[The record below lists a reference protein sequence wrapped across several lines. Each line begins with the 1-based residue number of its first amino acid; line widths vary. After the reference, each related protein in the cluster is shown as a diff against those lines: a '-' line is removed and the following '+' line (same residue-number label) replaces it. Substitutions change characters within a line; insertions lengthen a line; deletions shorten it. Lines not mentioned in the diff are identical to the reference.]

1 MLLKNTPSKKA
12 CKFRNLA
19 RSSYRG
25 VDRPKHAGVNPGKHK
40 LQKTAVGL
48 EDFRVRDM
56 SKWHFGDNSRII
68 WLFPPCSEGSH
79 IASSLIQ
86 ETSPKHVARIG
97 PLALILGLL
106 LLGLVPKGFA
116 APQAGQL
123 IQEID
128 ITGNRRIPTETV
140 KSRIYSRSGDVY
152 DEAALQ
158 RDLRSVWNSGYFEDV
173 RMEREQSSK
182 GWIIH
187 IYVREKP
194 TIRTIEYK
202 GLNSVS
208 QSDVLERYKKVK
220 VPLTVDSPYDPTKV
234 IKAKV
239 VLQQLLAEHGRQF
252 ATVNIQVQQVPPAS
266 VSVTFNVKEGP
277 KVKVGKIKFVGNKH
291 VKSRTLRT
299 AMKNLKPLGV
309 PRSIFLENVFARTFD
324 ASKLEE
330 DAERVR
336 ESLQTYGY
344 FQAVVDDPKIQLRDT
359 SSKFHL
365 PLIQKGQGKVMDITV
380 PIEEGDKY
388 KLKAI
393 NFTNNKA
400 ILNKALLRSVFPLKD
415 GDTFNKQLVGKGLD
429 NLRKAYGELGYI
441 DFTPVPTTEIDDQK
455 KLITLNIEMEEGKPY
470 FVRRIEF
477 QGNTTTRDRVIRRE
491 LLVQEGQVFNSR
503 MWDISILRLNQ
514 LNYFDALKP
523 EDDTE
528 RKLDTKNGTVDL
540 TVKVKE
546 KGKNSIGLTGGV
558 SGLEGSF
565 IGLNYETN
573 NFLGLGETL
582 QVQGNVGS
590 LSRVLLFGFT
600 EPYMFDRPLTMG
612 FTVYSRRFDFNQARQ
627 ASINA
632 GQNLNLPQSVLN
644 QLLNYNQSSTGFTAS
659 SSYLLGHS
667 FKRVGLTYTL
677 DNTTI
682 NTFSDAS
689 RNLFQ
694 TLNFRSISGPDAL
707 KGIVTSSVTPSFG
720 FSTIDSP
727 VRPHRGKSLFI
738 SNEIAGLGGNV
749 KFYRPLVAFTEWK
762 PLYHQNTLGIR
773 LQGSF
778 INGFGGSE
786 APPYQRFYMGGES
799 DLRGFDVRTVSPYV
813 FVSTVQN
820 FQLTNPDGS
829 PVPVDPTNPRRGNVT
844 VPLPVNNITLPG
856 GDTQFIANVEYR
868 IHVIGPITLAPFA
881 DFGMDMVTRPSQLK
895 VSSDSLTQLNSTV
908 FGCPAIVNF
917 QCSGGQPFPFSG
929 DLKPVA
935 GTNYVPR
942 MSTGLELQ
950 VLLPIVQQPFRIYYA
965 LNPLTLN
972 TIVRSPSP
980 ISRSMFPV
988 GSVGDFTFQ
997 SAISALAPDFRLQ
1010 EPRKT
1015 FRFTISTTF

>member
-1 MLLKNTPSKKA
+1 M
-12 CKFRNLA
+12 
-19 RSSYRG
+19 
-25 VDRPKHAGVNPGKHK
+25 
-40 LQKTAVGL
+40 
-48 EDFRVRDM
+48 
-56 SKWHFGDNSRII
+56 
-68 WLFPPCSEGSH
+68 
-79 IASSLIQ
+79 
-86 ETSPKHVARIG
+86 
-97 PLALILGLL
+97 ALVLCLL
-106 LLGLVPKGFA
+106 LLGLAPKGFA
-116 APQAGQL
+116 ASQAGQ
-123 IQEID
+123 IIEDID
-128 ITGNRRIPTETV
+128 VQGNRRIPSETV
-140 KSRIYSRSGDVY
+140 LSRVYTRKGDVY

-182 GWIIH
+182 GWLIH

-194 TIRTIEYK
+194 TIRTIEYH

-239 VLQQLLAEHGRQF
+239 VLQQLLSEHGRQF
-252 ATVNIQVQQVPPAS
+252 ANITVQVQQVPPAS
-266 VSVTFNVKEGP
+266 VAVTFNVKEGP
-277 KVKVGKIKFVGNKH
+277 KIKVGKIKFVGNKH
-291 VKSRTLRT
+291 VKSRALQE
-299 AMKNLKPLGV
+299 AMKNLHPLGI
-309 PRSIFLENVFARTFD
+309 PKSIFLESIFAKTFD

-336 ESLQTYGY
+336 EALQTYGY
-344 FQAVVDDPKIQLRDT
+344 FKAVVDDPKVQLRDT
-359 SSKFHL
+359 SSKFHI
-365 PLIQKGQGKVMDITV
+365 PFIQKGQGKVMDITI

-393 NFTNNKA
+393 TFKGNKA
-400 ILNKALLRSVFPLKD
+400 ILNTRLLRSVFPIKD
-415 GDTFNKQLVGKGLD
+415 GDTFNKQLIGKGLD

-441 DFTPVPTTEIDDQK
+441 DFTPVPTTDIDDDN
-455 KLITLNIEMEEGKPY
+455 KLITLNIEVEEGKPY

-503 MWDISILRLNQ
+503 LWDISVLRLNQ

-528 RKLDTKNGTVDL
+528 RKLDPQNGTVDL

-582 QVQGNVGS
+582 QVQANVGS

-600 EPYMFDRPLTMG
+600 EPYMFDRPLTLG
-612 FTVYSRRFDFNQARQ
+612 FTVYSRRFDFNQAQQ
-627 ASINA
+627 ASIAA
-632 GQNLNLPQSVLN
+632 GQQLNLPQSVLN

-659 SSYLLGHS
+659 TSYLLGHS
-667 FKRVGLTYTL
+667 FKRLGLTYSL
-677 DNTTI
+677 DTTNI
-682 NTFSDAS
+682 STFSDAS
-689 RNLFQ
+689 QNLFQ
-694 TLNFRSISGPDAL
+694 TLNFRNISGPDAL
-707 KGIVTSSVTPSFG
+707 KGIITSSITPSFG

-727 VRPHRGKSLFI
+727 IRPHRGKSLFL
-738 SNEIAGLGGNV
+738 STEIAGLGGNV
-749 KFYRPLVAFTEWK
+749 KFYRPLLAFTEWK
-762 PLYHQNTLGIR
+762 PLYHQNTLGVR
-773 LQGSF
+773 LQASF
-778 INGFGGSE
+778 INGFAGSE
-786 APPYQRFYMGGES
+786 APPYQRFYMGGEN

-820 FQLTNPDGS
+820 FPVTNPDGS
-829 PVPVDPTNPRRGNVT
+829 VVPIDPTNPRRGSVT

-856 GDTQFIANVEYR
+856 GDTQFIANMEYR
-868 IHVIGPITLAPFA
+868 IHVVGPVTLAPFA
-881 DFGMDMVTRPSQLK
+881 DFGMDFVTRDSQLQI
-895 VSSDSLTQLNSTV
+895 SGDSLSQLNATV
-908 FGCPAIVNF
+908 FGCPAIVGF
-917 QCSGGQPFPFSG
+917 QCAGGAPIQFSG

-950 VLLPIVQQPFRIYYA
+950 VLLPIVQQPFRVYYA
-965 LNPLTLN
+965 YNPLTLD
-972 TIVRSPSP
+972 TTVRDPSP
-980 ISRSMFPV
+980 ITRSMFPA
-988 GSVGDFTFQ
+988 GSAGDFSFQ

-1010 EPRKT
+1010 EPKKT

>member
-1 MLLKNTPSKKA
+1 MP
-12 CKFRNLA
+12 
-19 RSSYRG
+19 
-25 VDRPKHAGVNPGKHK
+25 
-40 LQKTAVGL
+40 
-48 EDFRVRDM
+48 
-56 SKWHFGDNSRII
+56 KWHFSNNSRII
-68 WLFPPCSEGSH
+68 WVFPPCSEGSH
-79 IASSLIQ
+79 IASSFFE
-86 ETSPKHVARIG
+86 ETSPKHAARVG
-97 PLALILGLL
+97 PLALILAFFLVGLFSSTAL
-106 LLGLVPKGFA
+106 AV
-116 APQAGQL
+116 PQAGQV
-123 IQEID
+123 IVQID
-128 ITGNRRIPTETV
+128 VSGNRRVPTETV
-140 KSRIYSRSGDVY
+140 KSRIYTREGDTY

-173 RMEREQSSK
+173 RMEREQTAK
-182 GWIIH
+182 GWVIH

-194 TIRTIEYK
+194 TIRTIDYR

-208 QSDVLERYKKVK
+208 QSDVLDRYKKVK
-220 VPLTVDSPYDPTKV
+220 VGLTVDSPYDPTKI

-252 ATVNIQVQQVPPAS
+252 ANITVQVQQVPPAS
-266 VSVTFNVKEGP
+266 VSVIFNVKEGP
-277 KVKVGKIKFVGNKH
+277 KIKVGKITFVGNKH
-291 VKSRTLRT
+291 VNSRTLRA
-299 AMKNLKPLGV
+299 AMKNLHPLGI
-309 PRSIFLENVFARTFD
+309 PNSIFLEGVFAKTFD

-336 ESLQTYGY
+336 DALQHHGY
-344 FQAVVDDPKIQLRDT
+344 FKAVVDDPKTKLRDVHHT
-359 SSKFHL
+359 FHL
-365 PLIQKGQGKVMDITV
+365 PLVQKADGKVMDITV

-393 NFTNNKA
+393 NFKNNKA
-400 ILNKALLRSVFPLKD
+400 ILNTVLLRGLFPIKD
-415 GDTFNKQLVGKGLD
+415 GETFDNHLVGKGID

-441 DFTPVPTTEIDDQK
+441 DFSSVPTTEIDEDK
-455 KLITLNIEMEEGKPY
+455 KMITLNIEVEEGKAY
-470 FVRRIEF
+470 YVRRIEF

-503 MWDISILRLNQ
+503 LWDISILRLNQ

-528 RKLDTKNGTVDL
+528 RKLDPQNGTVDL

-582 QVQGNVGS
+582 QVQANVGS

-600 EPYMFDRPLTMG
+600 EPYMFDRPLTLG

-627 ASINA
+627 ASILA

-667 FKRVGLTYTL
+667 FKRVGLTYAL

-694 TLNFRSISGPDAL
+694 TLNFRSISGPNAL
-707 KGIVTSSVTPSFG
+707 QGIVTSSLTPSLG

-727 VRPHRGKSLFI
+727 IRPHRGKSLFI
-738 SNEIAGLGGNV
+738 SSEVAGIGGNV
-749 KFYRPLVAFTEWK
+749 RFYRPLVAFTQWK
-762 PLYHQNTLGIR
+762 PLYHQNTLGVR
-773 LQGSF
+773 LQASF
-778 INGFGGSE
+778 INGFGGTV
-786 APPYQRFYMGGES
+786 APPYQRFYMGGEN

-813 FVSTVQN
+813 FVNTVQN
-820 FQLTNPDGS
+820 FPLLNPDGS
-829 PVPVDPTNPRRGNVT
+829 QVPVDPTNPRRGNVSI
-844 VPLPVNNITLPG
+844 PLPVNNITLPG
-856 GDTQFIANVEYR
+856 GDTQFVSNMEYR
-868 IHVIGPITLAPFA
+868 IHVVGPVTLAPFA
-881 DFGMDMVTRPSQLK
+881 DFGMDFVTRDSQLRI
-895 VSSDSLTQLNSTV
+895 SSDSLTQLNSTV
-908 FGCPAIVNF
+908 FGCPAVVNF
-917 QCSGGQPFPFSG
+917 QCAGGAPINISGNLQ
-929 DLKPVA
+929 PVA

-950 VLLPIVQQPFRIYYA
+950 VLLPIVQQPFRVYYA
-965 LNPLTLN
+965 YNPLTLN
-972 TIVRSPSP
+972 TLVRSPSP
-980 ISRSMFPV
+980 IARSMFPA
-988 GSVGDFTFQ
+988 GGAGDFTFQ
-997 SAISALAPDFRLQ
+997 QAISTLAPDFRLQ
-1010 EPRKT
+1010 EPKKT

>member
-1 MLLKNTPSKKA
+1 
-12 CKFRNLA
+12 
-19 RSSYRG
+19 
-25 VDRPKHAGVNPGKHK
+25 
-40 LQKTAVGL
+40 
-48 EDFRVRDM
+48 M
-56 SKWHFGDNSRII
+56 SKWHFSDNSRII
-68 WLFPPCSEGSH
+68 WVFPPCSEGSH

-173 RMEREQSSK
+173 RMEREQSPK

-194 TIRTIEYK
+194 TIRTIEYH

-336 ESLQTYGY
+336 EALQTYGY

-400 ILNKALLRSVFPLKD
+400 ILNKQLLRSVFPLKD

>member
-1 MLLKNTPSKKA
+1 
-12 CKFRNLA
+12 
-19 RSSYRG
+19 
-25 VDRPKHAGVNPGKHK
+25 
-40 LQKTAVGL
+40 
-48 EDFRVRDM
+48 M

-79 IASSLIQ
+79 IASSFIQ

-97 PLALILGLL
+97 PLGLILCLL
-106 LLGLVPKGFA
+106 FLALVPKVFA
-116 APQAGQL
+116 APQTGQL
-123 IQEID
+123 IEEID
-128 ITGNRRIPTETV
+128 IIGNRRIPTETV
-140 KSRIYSRSGDVY
+140 KSRIYTRRGDVY

-173 RMEREQSSK
+173 RMEREQSPK

-194 TIRTIEYK
+194 TIRTIEYH

-252 ATVNIQVQQVPPAS
+252 ATINIQVQQVPPAS

-277 KVKVGKIKFVGNKH
+277 KIKVGKIKFVGNKH
-291 VKSRTLRT
+291 VKSRTLRA
-299 AMKNLKPLGV
+299 AMKNLKPVGV
-309 PRSIFLENVFARTFD
+309 PRSIFLENIFARTFD

-336 ESLQTYGY
+336 EALQTYGY

-359 SSKFHL
+359 SSKFHI

-400 ILNKALLRSVFPLKD
+400 ILNKQLLRSVFPIKD
-415 GDTFNKQLVGKGLD
+415 GETFNKQLIGKGLD

-455 KLITLNIEMEEGKPY
+455 KMITLNIEMEEGKPY

-503 MWDISILRLNQ
+503 LWDISVLRLNQ

-582 QVQGNVGS
+582 QIQGNVGS

-600 EPYMFDRPLTMG
+600 EPYMFDRPLTLG

-694 TLNFRSISGPDAL
+694 TLNFRNISGPDAL
-707 KGIVTSSVTPSFG
+707 KGIVTSSLTPSFG

-727 VRPHRGKSLFI
+727 IRPHRGKSLFI
-738 SNEIAGLGGNV
+738 SSEVAGLGGNV
-749 KFYRPLVAFTEWK
+749 KFYRPLIAFTEWK
-762 PLYHQNTLGIR
+762 PLYHQNTLGVRI
-773 LQGSF
+773 QGSF
-778 INGFGGSE
+778 INGFAGSE
-786 APPYQRFYMGGES
+786 APPYQRFYMGGEN

-820 FQLTNPDGS
+820 FQFTNPDGS
-829 PVPVDPTNPRRGNVT
+829 PVPIDPTNLRRGNVT

-856 GDTQFIANVEYR
+856 GDTQFVSNVEYR
-868 IHVIGPITLAPFA
+868 VHVMGPVTLAPFA
-881 DFGMDMVTRPSQLK
+881 DFGMDFVTRPSQLK
-895 VSSDSLTQLNSTV
+895 VSSDSLTLLNSTV

-965 LNPLTLN
+965 YNPLTLN
-972 TIVRSPSP
+972 TIVHSPSP

-988 GSVGDFTFQ
+988 GSVGDFSFQ

>member
-1 MLLKNTPSKKA
+1 MRAKPGNEASFKRNKNVRESKD
-12 CKFRNLA
+12 
-19 RSSYRG
+19 YR
-25 VDRPKHAGVNPGKHK
+25 
-40 LQKTAVGL
+40 
-48 EDFRVRDM
+48 M
-56 SKWHFGDNSRII
+56 SKWHFSDNSRII
-68 WLFPPCSEGSH
+68 WIFPPCSEGSH
-79 IASSLIQ
+79 IASLFFE
-86 ETSPKHVARIG
+86 ETSPARA
-97 PLALILGLL
+97 ALIRRMALVLGFLIF
-106 LLGLVPKGFA
+106 GLFPHLAFA
-116 APQAGQL
+116 APQAGQ
-123 IQEID
+123 IIEDID
-128 ITGNRRIPTETV
+128 VIGNRRIPTETV
-140 KSRIYSRSGDVY
+140 KSRIYTRAGDVY
-152 DEAALQ
+152 DEAALE
-158 RDLRSVWNSGYFEDV
+158 RDLRSIWNSGYFEDV
-173 RMEREQSSK
+173 RMEREQTAK

-194 TIRTIEYK
+194 TIRTIDYH

-220 VPLTVDSPYDPTKV
+220 VGLTVDSPYDPTKV

-252 ATVNIQVQQVPPAS
+252 ANITVQVQQVPPAA
-266 VSVTFNVKEGP
+266 VSVVFNIKEGP
-277 KVKVGKIKFVGNKH
+277 KIKVGKIRFQGNKH
-291 VKSRTLRT
+291 VNSRTLRA
-299 AMKNLKPLGV
+299 AMKNLHPLGI
-309 PRSIFLENVFARTFD
+309 PNSIFLEGVFAKTFD

-336 ESLQTYGY
+336 DALQSKGY
-344 FQAVVDDPKIQLRDT
+344 FKAVVDDPKTQLRDT
-359 SSKFHL
+359 HKTIRI
-365 PLIQKGQGKVMDITV
+365 PLIQKANGKVMDITI
-380 PIEEGDKY
+380 PLEEGDKY

-393 NFTNNKA
+393 TFKGNKA
-400 ILNKALLRSVFPLKD
+400 ILNTALLRGLFPIKD
-415 GDTFNKQLVGKGLD
+415 GETFDTHQIHKGID

-441 DFTPVPTTEIDDQK
+441 DFTSEPHTEIDEDK
-455 KLITLNIEMEEGKPY
+455 KLITLDVEVEEGKPY

-477 QGNTTTRDRVIRRE
+477 RGNTTTRDRVIRRE

-503 MWDISILRLNQ
+503 LWDLSILRLNQ

-528 RKLDTKNGTVDL
+528 RKLDSQNGTVDL
-540 TVKVKE
+540 TVKVRE

-582 QVQGNVGS
+582 QLQANVGS

-600 EPYMFDRPLTMG
+600 EPYMFDRPLTLG
-612 FTVYSRRFDFNQARQ
+612 FTVYSRKFDFNQARQ
-627 ASINA
+627 ASILA

-667 FKRVGLTYTL
+667 FKRVGLTYSL

-694 TLNFRSISGPDAL
+694 TLNFRNISGPNAL
-707 KGIVTSSVTPSFG
+707 QGIITSSVTPSFG

-727 VRPHRGKSLFI
+727 IRPHRGKSIFL
-738 SNEIAGLGGNV
+738 STEVAGLGGNV
-749 KFYRPLVAFTEWK
+749 KFYRPLFAYTQWK
-762 PLYHQNTLGIR
+762 PLYGQNTLGVR
-773 LQGSF
+773 FQASF
-778 INGFGGSE
+778 IDGFAGSE
-786 APPYQRFYMGGES
+786 APPYQRFYMGGEN
-799 DLRGFDVRTVSPYV
+799 DLRGFDIRTVSPYV
-813 FVSTVQN
+813 FINTVQN
-820 FQLTNPDGS
+820 FPLTNPDGS
-829 PVPVDPTNPRRGNVT
+829 PVPVDPSNPRRGNIT
-844 VPLPVNNITLPG
+844 VPIPVNNITLPG
-856 GDTQFIANVEYR
+856 GDTQLVTNVEYR
-868 IHVIGPITLAPFA
+868 IHVVGPVTLAPFV
-881 DFGMDMVTRPSQLK
+881 DTGMDFVLRDSQLK
-895 VSSDSLTQLNSTV
+895 IASDALTQLNSTV

-917 QCSGGQPFPFSG
+917 QCAGGAAIPISGN
-929 DLKPVA
+929 LKPVE

-950 VLLPIVQQPFRIYYA
+950 VLLPIVQQPFRVYYA
-965 LNPLTLN
+965 YNPLTLN
-972 TIVRSPSP
+972 TLVHSPSP
-980 ISRSMFPV
+980 IARSMFPP
-988 GSVGDFTFQ
+988 GGAGDFSFQ
-997 SAISALAPDFRLQ
+997 QAIALLAPDFRLQ